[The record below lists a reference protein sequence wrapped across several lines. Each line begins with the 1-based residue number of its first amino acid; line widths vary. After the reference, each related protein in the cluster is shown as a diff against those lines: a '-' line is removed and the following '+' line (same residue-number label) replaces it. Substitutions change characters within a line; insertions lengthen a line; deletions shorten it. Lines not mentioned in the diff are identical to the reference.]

1 MAATSSVDHLAFRR
15 ICLGLWLDA
24 IVRHPVIKRSPYLYA
39 FLTSHDEYVSRCVSV
54 VWCVSC
60 VLCPVSCVLCPA
72 CAVSCCCG
80 GGVAVVVVE
89 RVRMSDREE

>member
-1 MAATSSVDHLAFRR
+1 MAATSSADHLAFRR

-54 VWCVSC
+54 VWCVAVC
-60 VLCPVSCVLCPA
+60 DVQRVVWTCPVSCVLC
-72 CAVSCCCG
+72 CVLLLWWWRG
-80 GGVAVVVVE
+80 GGGG
-89 RVRMSDREE
+89 